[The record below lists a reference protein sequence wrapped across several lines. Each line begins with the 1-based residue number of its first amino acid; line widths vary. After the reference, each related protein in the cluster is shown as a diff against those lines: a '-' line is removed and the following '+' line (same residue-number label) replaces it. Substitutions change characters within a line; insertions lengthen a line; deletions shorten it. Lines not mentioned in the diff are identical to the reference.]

1 MAATFDPQSIA
12 CFRFRG
18 FSWREPTLEDA
29 AYRLWLHYALVRKKS
44 RSGSKPEDKSIHFSE
59 EIVFTANSEDGATG
73 STAPRR
79 NLGPEERAALER
91 CFQLLHWIAG
101 VSYFKAALPPSIEIE
116 GPLPSPAAGEFLDRL
131 YRLGLAEL
139 FYRDQIEFSEEI
151 RFPRAAD
158 ESEGQEVL
166 PPALQLPRRTAVPVG
181 GGKDS
186 IVTIEALKAAAEPM
200 VLFSVGDYAPIRAT
214 ARVARLPRIVVER
227 RICPRLLELN
237 QAGAIN
243 GHVPVSAILA
253 AIAAAAAVIY
263 GFDAVAMSNE
273 RSASVAQLTWKG
285 LEVNHQYSKSL
296 DFERRFDEL
305 VSREVL
311 PGLRY
316 FSFLRPLSEL
326 AIAAAF
332 SRQPAYFP
340 VFRSCNRAF
349 HLDAHQRAT
358 YWCCDCPKCRFVFL
372 VLAPWMARGELVA
385 IFGQDL
391 LDDPA
396 HEEGFAA
403 LLGLSTRRPFE
414 CVGEEKESA
423 AALALLVRSA
433 QWRDAALVRRLSQRR
448 KDALGEEGQQTAEL
462 IEEVLTPS
470 LPQRVPRRY
479 LAMLPQIPSPGDE
492 TG

>member
-1 MAATFDPQSIA
+1 MSPLASFDPRSIA
-12 CFRFRG
+12 SFRFRDY
-18 FSWREPTLEDA
+18 SWREASPEEGA
-29 AYRLWLHYALVRKKS
+29 VRLSLRYGLDPKQ
-44 RSGSKPEDKSIHFSE
+44 GEPILFSE
-59 EIVFTANSEDGATG
+59 EILFTAS
-73 STAPRR
+73 PRR
-79 NLGPEERAALER
+79 LLNQGEKAALER

-101 VSYFKAALPPSIEIE
+101 VSYYKAALPATIEIE
-116 GPLPSPAAGEFLDRL
+116 GELPSPRIAEFLERL

-139 FYRDQIEFSEEI
+139 FYRNQIEPDAPI
-151 RFPRAAD
+151 RFPSGSQGSSP
-158 ESEGQEVL
+158 EPVE
-166 PPALQLPRRTAVPVG
+166 LPRRTAVPVG

-214 ARVARLPRIVVER
+214 ARQAAVPRILVER
-227 RICPRLLELN
+227 RISPRLLELN
-237 QAGAIN
+237 RAGAIN

-253 AIAAAAAVIY
+253 AIATAAAVLY

-285 LEVNHQYSKSL
+285 LDVNHQYSKSL
-296 DFERRFDEL
+296 DFEQCFDEL

-311 PGLRY
+311 PGFRY

-332 SRQPAYFP
+332 CQHPAYFSL
-340 VFRSCNRAF
+340 FRSCNRAF
-349 HLDAHQRAT
+349 HLEASERASH
-358 YWCCDCPKCRFVFL
+358 WCCACPKCRFVFL
-372 VLAPWMARGELVA
+372 ILAPWMERARLVA

-403 LLGLSTRRPFE
+403 LLGLREERPFE

-423 AALALLVRSA
+423 AALALLAKSPE
-433 QWRDAALVRRLSQRR
+433 WRQALLVAKLSGQLWPGRERDGRR
-448 KDALGEEGQQTAEL
+448 EL
-462 IEEVLTPS
+462 IERELVEEVLTPA
-470 LPQRVPRRY
+470 LPQRLPPRF
-479 LAMLPQIPSPGDE
+479 LAMLPQVAQVAQVAQVSQVSQVSKRRGESP
-492 TG
+492 

>member
-1 MAATFDPQSIA
+1 MSPLASFDPRSID

-18 FSWREPTLEDA
+18 FSWREEEEEAEVRVCL
-29 AYRLWLHYALVRKKS
+29 RYALDPRV
-44 RSGSKPEDKSIHFSE
+44 GEPILFSE
-59 EIVFTANSEDGATG
+59 EIVFTAS
-73 STAPRR
+73 PRR
-79 NLGPEERAALER
+79 QLSRSEKAALER

-101 VSYFKAALPPSIEIE
+101 VSYYKAALPPAIEIE
-116 GPLPSPAAGEFLDRL
+116 GDLPSPRAAKFLRRL

-139 FYRDQIEFSEEI
+139 TYRNQIELHD
-151 RFPRAAD
+151 RLHFPSAAQAVAGVTP
-158 ESEGQEVL
+158 EPV
-166 PPALQLPRRTAVPVG
+166 ALPRRTAVPVG

-214 ARVARLPRIVVER
+214 ARVAQLPRIVVER

-253 AIAAAAAVIY
+253 AIATAAAVIY

-285 LEVNHQYSKSL
+285 MEVNHQYSKSL

-305 VSREVL
+305 VSSEVL

-358 YWCCDCPKCRFVFL
+358 HWCCDCPKCRFVFL
-372 VLAPWMARGELVA
+372 ALAPWMARGELVA

-414 CVGEEKESA
+414 CVGEENESA
-423 AALALLVRSA
+423 AALALLERSA
-433 QWRDAALVRRLSQRR
+433 QWRDAVLVGRLSQRR
-448 KDALGEEGQQTAEL
+448 EGALGNQRQRTEEL

-479 LAMLPQIPSPGDE
+479 LAMLPQTPSSSDE
-492 TG
+492 AG